1 MKSLYLFS
9 ISLER
14 LSLGMAALSCV
25 AVLETT
31 LLPVWTTAV
40 LPQRSA
46 ERSMVSL
53 DVTLKVIKKK
63 ETFGYED
70 V

>member
-1 MKSLYLFS
+1 
-9 ISLER
+9 
-14 LSLGMAALSCV
+14 MAALSCV